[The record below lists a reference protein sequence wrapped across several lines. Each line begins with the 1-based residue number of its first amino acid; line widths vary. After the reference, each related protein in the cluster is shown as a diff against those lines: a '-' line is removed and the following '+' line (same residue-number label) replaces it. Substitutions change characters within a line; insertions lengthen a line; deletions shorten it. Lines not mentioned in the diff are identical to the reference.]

1 MSNWYVYILS
11 CAKNNSLY
19 VGVTGNLR
27 NRLKSHVE
35 GETRTTRIFGPVKLI
50 YYEAYLNKSDAYIR
64 EKFLKSGRG
73 REVMKKQLFYS
84 LQNIKKK
91 DPLK

>member
-11 CAKNNSLY
+11 CAKNQSLY
-19 VGVTGNLR
+19 VGVTGNLKKR
-27 NRLKSHVE
+27 FKNHVE
-35 GETRTTRIFGPVKLI
+35 GRTRTTRVFGPVKLI

-73 REVMKKQLFYS
+73 REVMKKQLCYT
-84 LQNIKKK
+84 LQNIKK
-91 DPLK
+91 